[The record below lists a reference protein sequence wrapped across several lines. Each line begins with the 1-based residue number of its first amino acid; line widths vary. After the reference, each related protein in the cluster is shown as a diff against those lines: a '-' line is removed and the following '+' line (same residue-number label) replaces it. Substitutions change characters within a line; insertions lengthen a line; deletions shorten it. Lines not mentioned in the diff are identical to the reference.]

1 MKVVT
6 WNVNSIK
13 ARHERVLTWLR
24 TFEPDVLCLQEL
36 KVVDDAFP
44 FNEVRDIGYHAAV
57 HGQKTY
63 NGVAILSRTEAEDVE
78 VGMGPDDDDPQS
90 RLITATVDGVRVLS
104 AYFPNGHSVGSDK
117 YGYKLEWMRRL
128 LQHLESTASPSD
140 ALVLAGDFNVAPR
153 EADVAMPEIWGGSVL
168 CHDAARSAL
177 ERIREWGLVDVFEK
191 HHPEGAIYSW
201 WDYQMLAFP
210 RNNGLRIDHVYATE
224 GFATHS
230 TDAYVDREARKKGDF
245 EEKPSDHAP
254 VVVKFGR

>member
-1 MKVVT
+1 M
-6 WNVNSIK
+6 
-13 ARHERVLTWLR
+13 
-24 TFEPDVLCLQEL
+24 CLQEL

-44 FNEVRDIGYHAAV
+44 FDEVRDIGYYAAV
-57 HGQKTY
+57 LGQKTY

-78 VGMGPDDDDPQS
+78 VGMGPGDDDPQS
-90 RLITATVDGVRVLS
+90 RLIAATVDGIRVLS

-117 YGYKLEWMRRL
+117 YAYKLQWMRSL
-128 LQHLESTASPSD
+128 LDHLEATAAASD
-140 ALVLAGDFNVAPR
+140 SLMLAGDFNVAPR
-153 EADVAMPEIWGGSVL
+153 DSDVAMPEMWDGSVL

-191 HHPEGAIYSW
+191 HRPEGAIYSW

-224 GFATHS
+224 TLAAGS
-230 TDAYVDREARKKGDF
+230 TDAYVDRDARKKGEF

-254 VVVKFGR
+254 VVAEFER